1 MHAAQSVDLD
11 VTGMTCAA
19 CQANVQRALAR
30 VPGVTDA
37 SVNLMLGTAKVTLE
51 SAGTT
56 ADALVAAVESIGYGA
71 SLTAPEV
78 SAVAALERRDDAQVE
93 EFRSLRLRAG
103 VSLACGALAMVLSMP
118 LMGGDLHRAHQG
130 GGDPFMQWVMVRLT
144 PALRAVFPRLYDVP
158 PDLLRAALL
167 GLTLIVVGWA
177 GRQFYTAG
185 VKALIHRAPD
195 MNSLVA
201 VGTGAALLYSLV
213 ATVAPELFTAAGV
226 PADVYYEAVV
236 FIIALVLGGRALEA
250 GARRRTAGALRALA
264 ALQPTS
270 ARVVRGDRED
280 EVPLEQV
287 RPGDVV
293 LVRPGE
299 RVPVDGVL
307 LEGSAVV
314 DESLVTG
321 ESIPVSRSPGDPV
334 IGGTTNSAG
343 AFRFR
348 ATAVGPDS
356 VLARIV
362 RLMRDA
368 QTSRAPIQH
377 LADRV
382 SAVFVPSVMGLAV
395 LTAVV
400 WLLVS
405 GEGGLVRALAAGV
418 SVLIIA
424 CPCAMGLAVPTAVM
438 VATGRGAD
446 VGVLIKGGDALQRSG
461 EVTTV
466 VLDKTGTLTEGQPEV
481 VEVWCGPDQIADV
494 VLRVAAAVERQ
505 SEHPLGAAI
514 VRAARERGLP
524 TSAATAFVSEPG
536 LGAAAVVDGR
546 RVSIGNEAWLHREGV
561 PTAMLGP
568 VVSRMRAAG
577 QTAVLIAIDTVA
589 VGVCAIADRLRPT
602 STAAV
607 AALRAA
613 GLEVVMLS
621 GDARVTAEAIARAAG
636 IGRVVA
642 EVLPQ
647 DKLDE
652 VKRLQAAGAVVAM
665 VGDGV
670 NDAPALAQADVG
682 MAVATGSDVAVDAA
696 DVVLMRPD
704 LMGVVRAIALSRH
717 TMRTMRQNLFWAF
730 AYNVIGIPV
739 AAGVL
744 YPAFGVLLS
753 PVLASAA
760 MAVSSVFV
768 IANSLRLRRAPL

>member
-1 MHAAQSVDLD
+1 MDSGQSVDLD

-37 SVNLMLGTAKVTLE
+37 SVNLMLGTAKVAIDPALTGP
-51 SAGTT
+51 AT
-56 ADALVAAVESIGYGA
+56 LVAAIEAVGYGA
-71 SLTAPEV
+71 SLTAPES
-78 SAVAALERRDDAQVE
+78 SAVAALARRDEAQVE
-93 EFRSLRLRAG
+93 EFRDLRRRAL
-103 VSLACGALAMVLSMP
+103 VSLIAGGLAMVLSMP
-118 LMGGDLHRAHQG
+118 LLGGDLHGAHQG
-130 GGDPFMQWVMVRLT
+130 GGDPFMQGVMVRLT
-144 PALRAVFPRLYDVP
+144 PALRAIWPGLYDLP
-158 PDLLRAALL
+158 HDALRAALL
-167 GLTLIVVGWA
+167 GLTLIVAGWA
-177 GRQFYTAG
+177 GRHFYTTG
-185 VKALIHRAPD
+185 MKALLHRAPD

-201 VGTGAALLYSLV
+201 IGTGAAFLYSLV
-213 ATVAPELFTAAGV
+213 ATVAPRLFTEAGV
-226 PADVYYEAVV
+226 PADVYYEAVI

-270 ARVVRGDRED
+270 ARVVRED
-280 EVPLEQV
+280 LEVDVALEQV

-299 RVPVDGVL
+299 RIPVDGVL
-307 LEGSAVV
+307 LDGSAIV

-321 ESIPVSRSPGDPV
+321 ESTPVSRRPGDPV
-334 IGGTTNSAG
+334 IGGTSNSAG

-382 SAVFVPSVMGLAV
+382 SAVFVPTVMVLAL
-395 LTAVV
+395 LTTVV
-400 WLLVS
+400 WLLAS
-405 GEGGLVRALAAGV
+405 GEGGVVRALAAGV

-446 VGVLIKGGDALQRSG
+446 AGVLIKGGDALQRAG

-466 VLDKTGTLTEGQPEV
+466 VLDKTGTLTEGRPAV
-481 VEVWCGPDQIADV
+481 VEVWCVPGHDADV
-494 VLRVAAAVERQ
+494 VVRLAAAVERL
-505 SEHPLGAAI
+505 SEHPLAAAM
-514 VRAARERGLP
+514 VRAAQDRHLAP
-524 TSAATAFVSEPG
+524 ASVTTFVSEPG
-536 LGAAAVVDGR
+536 LGASGQVDGR
-546 RVSIGNEAWLHREGV
+546 DVRIGSEAWLHRAGVATEGLD
-561 PTAMLGP
+561 A
-568 VVSRMRAAG
+568 VVARMRASG
-577 QTAVLIAIDTVA
+577 RTAVLMAIGSEAVA
-589 VGVCAIADRLRPT
+589 AVAIADPLRAT
-602 STAAV
+602 SAGAV

-621 GDARVTAEAIARAAG
+621 GDARVTAEAIAREAG
-636 IGRVVA
+636 IARVVA

-647 DKLDE
+647 GKLEE
-652 VKRLQAAGAVVAM
+652 VKRLQNGGAVVAM

-704 LMGVVRAIALSRH
+704 LIGVARAIALSRR

-730 AYNVIGIPV
+730 AYNVVGIPV

-768 IANSLRLRRAPL
+768 VGNSLRLRRVAL